1 MKARGH
7 TQSGT
12 VPVRTIIATI
22 AVLAGVI
29 LLALGYFGNQ
39 LLLIYAGLAITPSR
53 RNDIDLRG
61 LFSRFRRGIT
71 LAVGLV
77 VIEQVAWIVEPTVFG
92 NVIDA
97 FIEKGFAPRE
107 SAFLI
112 PLLLW
117 IAVFLV
123 NSIVGAAR
131 RSVDQRIYLRM
142 FTEIATDVA
151 RLGHERNQ
159 PVSRTAARAELS
171 REYIAFFQYR
181 LPEVLEQFIAIG
193 GAITALYFFDWRI
206 AVTCTVIAVPLG
218 VMTRFSN
225 RRILRY
231 QSAIHDQQEQAYD
244 VFARHDV
251 EQVRSYYSKL
261 VSPQMK
267 IANWGALNFG
277 IVRIALL
284 AIFVVVL
291 YIAIDLDD
299 FSTGNIYSIVA
310 YLWTFV
316 TSSEY
321 VPELMQSWTSLQ
333 DISRRVRE
341 DHA

>member
-1 MKARGH
+1 
-7 TQSGT
+7 
-12 VPVRTIIATI
+12 
-22 AVLAGVI
+22 
-29 LLALGYFGNQ
+29 
-39 LLLIYAGLAITPSR
+39 
-53 RNDIDLRG
+53 
-61 LFSRFRRGIT
+61 
-71 LAVGLV
+71 
-77 VIEQVAWIVEPTVFG
+77 
-92 NVIDA
+92 
-97 FIEKGFAPRE
+97 
-107 SAFLI
+107 
-112 PLLLW
+112 
-117 IAVFLV
+117 V
-123 NSIVGAAR
+123 NSIVGAVR

-151 RLGHERNQ
+151 RLGQERNQ

-193 GAITALYFFDWRI
+193 GAIVALYFFDWRI
-206 AVTCTVIAVPLG
+206 ALTCTVIAIPLG
-218 VMTRFSN
+218 TITRFSN
-225 RRILRY
+225 RRILRF
-231 QSAIHDQQEQAYD
+231 QSAVHDQQEQAYD
-244 VFARHDV
+244 IFAKRDV
-251 EQVRSYYSKL
+251 EHIRSYYSQL
-261 VSPQMK
+261 ALPQLK
-267 IANWGALNFG
+267 IANWGAINFG

-333 DISRRVRE
+333 DISRRVKE
-341 DHA
+341 DQA